1 MLAAKL
7 FAASNTRIAVNSA
20 SRVLAAALGVG
31 VELVDALAVGVA
43 LGVALGVADGVL
55 AGAGIGAGAEPPLAA
70 ALAETLEVV
79 KATQVTPTTQ
89 TMTKFGIIFFTLETY
104 LQSKS
109 PAT

>member
-20 SRVLAAALGVG
+20 SRVLAAALGEG
-31 VELVDALAVGVA
+31 VEPVDALAV
-43 LGVALGVADGVL
+43 GVALGVADGVL